1 MRRTKLSF
9 APPPLTAPLRISPRR
24 YEEAQGASAGGIFL
38 GSFFEDVRTAEG
50 AAAPAL
56 SAIVVPAGETVRVIG
71 SAGPGKKDLCVDVTG
86 PATAEDFIRRLL
98 PDPLPAAGSAT
109 SAASYAARHKGAGD
123 RTTQHHR
130 LSKLEPLGLDPS
142 DGATLIKGTASLW
155 RHFIAPEAAIRS
167 SAAAAAT
174 AAAVVVASSP
184 GESRLDT
191 LRERARAATAP
202 KSAADALG
210 PQGNSRRLGSG
221 KR

>member
-1 MRRTKLSF
+1 MTPAARARPVLVALAVFVAMAVAF
-9 APPPLTAPLRISPRR
+9 APDAVTGEGVFWHHDLRHHHYPWRAWAASVWASGSVPWWASGAGNGFPLL
-24 YEEAQGASAGGIFL
+24 
-38 GSFFEDVRTAEG
+38 AEG
-50 AAAPAL
+50 EGGFRYPPTMGL
-56 SAIVVPAGETVRVIG
+56 
-71 SAGPGKKDLCVDVTG
+71 
-86 PATAEDFIRRLL
+86 FRLL

-174 AAAVVVASSP
+174 AAAAVVASSP

-221 KR
+221 TR